1 MGGVGLMT
9 KRFCSTWNDNNCS
22 NNRAKMVR
30 LDVVQEV
37 TPTLLVG
44 TAFVY
49 DRRKDKKT
57 MRVRS
62 QLELNA
68 SESVASSLGSDGIL
82 VGAYEW
88 RTSAHLKTRVTAQMD
103 VRHYDSD
110 SHHLGVSIE
119 IN

>member
-1 MGGVGLMT
+1 MMLTHCVRT
-9 KRFCSTWNDNNCS
+9 HCS
-22 NNRAKMVR
+22 NNRAKLVR
-30 LDVVQEV
+30 LDLTQEV
-37 TPTLLVG
+37 TPELLAG
-44 TAFVY
+44 SAFVY

-57 MRVRS
+57 MRARA
-62 QLELNA
+62 QYELNA
-68 SESVASSLGSDGIL
+68 RESLGGSLGSDGLL

-103 VRHYDSD
+103 VRHFDSD